1 MKNRD
6 RALAK
11 LKETLETNCLRMTQ
25 QRIEVYL
32 AVAASGCH
40 PCVSEVH
47 EMVRE
52 TLPTVS
58 LDTVYRTLWKLSEL
72 GLIAPV
78 SSSGDRVRFDAYMRR
93 HHHFVCARCGA
104 VYDFDSPSL
113 DEIRIPEEAWSLG
126 YVWNSHMELR
136 GICLGCCDESGG
148 TEEGHADG

>member
-11 LKETLETNCLRMTQ
+11 LKETLETNGLRMTQ

-32 AVAASGCH
+32 AVVASDCH
-40 PCVSEVH
+40 PSVSDVH
-47 EMVRE
+47 DRVRV

-72 GLIAPV
+72 GLISPV
-78 SSSGDRVRFDAYMRR
+78 SSSGDRVRFDANMRR

-104 VYDFDSPSL
+104 TFDFDSPAL
-113 DEIRIPEEAWSLG
+113 DGLRIPEEAWNLG
-126 YVWNSHMELR
+126 SVWSAHMELR
-136 GICLGCCDESGG
+136 GICLGCRDGIEGR
-148 TEEGHADG
+148 EEGHGEG